1 MARARLTDKFVLS
14 LKAPATG
21 RQEVFD
27 SVKTGLSIRVTQKG
41 VKTWSIMYRMDGE
54 QRRDTLGQYPR
65 VPLAKAR
72 EFAGDTLEL
81 AAKGQ
86 DPRRLAAVKKD
97 DAQTEAANTIEA
109 IVEKFIE
116 RHAAKKRWGEL
127 ERILNRDIVPAWSAR
142 PVTDIA
148 RRDVRDL
155 LEKIEKRAPIQAN
168 RTLTVLRIFFRWAAK
183 NDYVTA
189 DPTVGIDKTPEK
201 PRDRNLTDDE
211 VRAFWKGCETLGKP
225 FGPLLQLLLLTGV
238 RKSEFAKAH
247 WHEIDEANRLLLIP
261 AERMKNNQAHTVPL
275 SNQAWEKVEQLDK
288 IGETPD
294 FIFTTNGRTPVSGF
308 SKAKAELDRY
318 MLDELRR
325 DRPEP
330 EKITLEPWRIHDLR
344 RVVRSR
350 LSKLGV
356 QSDIAER
363 VLAHSIGGI
372 RRVYDAYDFL
382 DEKREALDR
391 WAVHLQGIVTLQHGN
406 VIKIRKVKSEQSNL
420 G

>member
-1 MARARLTDKFVLS
+1 MRCPPES
-14 LKAPATG
+14 WPADLFG
-21 RQEVFD
+21 
-27 SVKTGLSIRVTQKG
+27 
-41 VKTWSIMYRMDGE
+41 
-54 QRRDTLGQYPR
+54 
-65 VPLAKAR
+65 
-72 EFAGDTLEL
+72 
-81 AAKGQ
+81 
-86 DPRRLAAVKKD
+86 
-97 DAQTEAANTIEA
+97 NT
-109 IVEKFIE
+109 
-116 RHAAKKRWGEL
+116 
-127 ERILNRDIVPAWSAR
+127 S
-142 PVTDIA
+142 
-148 RRDVRDL
+148 
-155 LEKIEKRAPIQAN
+155 
-168 RTLTVLRIFFRWAAK
+168 
-183 NDYVTA
+183 
-189 DPTVGIDKTPEK
+189 
-201 PRDRNLTDDE
+201 
-211 VRAFWKGCETLGKP
+211 
-225 FGPLLQLLLLTGV
+225 
-238 RKSEFAKAH
+238 
-247 WHEIDEANRLLLIP
+247 EIDEANRLLLIP